1 MPTCWINGSFVDE
14 ALATISIF
22 DRGLLFGDGVYEVAA
37 ILNGHVRDADLHL
50 ARLHR
55 SLRAIGMTSSMTSEA
70 WHDVMQSLAEQ
81 NAIVE
86 GLVYLQVTRGVAERD
101 FPFPTDTPPTMFAYA
116 RPKVLSADPHANG
129 VRVQTVADWR
139 WMRRDI
145 KSTSMLAQVLAKQE
159 ARAAGAYEA
168 LLHEDG
174 VVTEGGASTFW
185 MVQRGIVITRPLSS
199 KILAGVTRDITITL
213 AATLGISV
221 EERAFTVDEARAADE
236 CMLSSATGFV
246 LPVTH
251 IDSQPVG
258 TGEAGPIAKQLRAA
272 HFARA
277 SASSQF

>member
-1 MPTCWINGSFVDE
+1 MHTCWINGSFVDE
-14 ALATISIF
+14 SLATISIF

-37 ILNGHVRDADLHL
+37 ILNGRVLDADLHL

-55 SLRAIGMTSSMTSEA
+55 SLRAIGMTSSMTSSA

-101 FPFPTDTPPTMFAYA
+101 FPFPIDTPPTMFAYA
-116 RPKVLSADPHANG
+116 RQKSLSADPHANG

-168 LLHEDG
+168 LLHENG

-213 AATLGISV
+213 AVTLGISV
-221 EERAFTVDEARAADE
+221 EERIFTVDEARAADE
-236 CMLSSATGFV
+236 CLLSSATGFV

-251 IDSQPVG
+251 IDSQPVR

-277 SASSQF
+277 KRS